1 MKEERIRGKPSPWFT
16 QEIRQLQDARDYHQ
30 KQHEHT
36 NSELHWNHYK
46 RLRNS
51 VNNKIRSAK
60 ANHVRAV
67 FRETQNQPKDFWNQ
81 IRKCYPTKDTGSLQ
95 KSFKIDGKLT
105 SDTTSIANAFCKFFA
120 KVGSSLMTSPIINFT
135 WKMFNQRKYLHN
147 VNRKNS
153 AFRFSPVYTSD
164 TLKILLATK
173 ASKATGPDQIPAKII
188 KDIAH
193 EIAAP
198 LTFLVNRSLQTGI
211 FPTTEKIAKINPV
224 YKSGEHADVDNYRP
238 ISVLNIISK
247 VVERIAYNQLT
258 HYLETNNLLSENQ
271 FGFRCKRS
279 TRHAVTKFTDHIR
292 ENMDESRVTGALFMD
307 LRKAFDTVNHSCL
320 LSKLPYYGISG
331 KEVNWFSSY
340 LFHRSQVVSID
351 RVTSKSEFVTHG
363 VPQGSILGPLLFV
376 ILINDLPLQSLNCK
390 VLMYADD
397 TVIYYSHK
405 SISEIEKCINADAN
419 RINQWMNENCLILN
433 PKKGKTE
440 FIIFASR

>member
-1 MKEERIRGKPSPWFT
+1 
-16 QEIRQLQDARDYHQ
+16 
-30 KQHEHT
+30 
-36 NSELHWNHYK
+36 
-46 RLRNS
+46 
-51 VNNKIRSAK
+51 
-60 ANHVRAV
+60 
-67 FRETQNQPKDFWNQ
+67 
-81 IRKCYPTKDTGSLQ
+81 
-95 KSFKIDGKLT
+95 
-105 SDTTSIANAFCKFFA
+105 
-120 KVGSSLMTSPIINFT
+120 
-135 WKMFNQRKYLHN
+135 MFNQRKYLHN

-173 ASKATGPDQIPAKII
+173 ASKATGPDLIPAKII

-307 LRKAFDTVNHSCL
+307 LRKAFDTVNHSIFL
-320 LSKLPYYGISG
+320 VNSLMVFPERKLIGFLAIFSI
-331 KEVNWFSSY
+331 EVK
-340 LFHRSQVVSID
+340 LFRS
-351 RVTSKSEFVTHG
+351 
-363 VPQGSILGPLLFV
+363 
-376 ILINDLPLQSLNCK
+376 
-390 VLMYADD
+390 
-397 TVIYYSHK
+397 
-405 SISEIEKCINADAN
+405 IE
-419 RINQWMNENCLILN
+419 
-433 PKKGKTE
+433 
-440 FIIFASR
+440 